1 MSSRREARER
11 AMQALYAFTIGGDD
25 AEHILATVVDEQLGD
40 DKTAKNFAKK
50 LFLST
55 MDLAEEADV
64 LVSRYTQNW
73 DLERIAWI
81 DRLLLR
87 MAICEM
93 IHFKDIPPKVSINEA
108 IEIAKRYSTSKSGKF
123 INGILDAVLLDL
135 HKEGRLK
142 KSGRGLVG
150 MESLL
155 AKSKE
160 EDPSA
165 S

>member
-1 MSSRREARER
+1 
-11 AMQALYAFTIGGDD
+11 MQALYAFTIGGDD
-25 AEHILATVVDEQLGD
+25 AQHVIDTIINEQLGD
-40 DKTAKNFAKK
+40 DKTAKQFAQK
-50 LFLST
+50 LFLIT
-55 MDLAEEADV
+55 MDTADEADR
-64 LVSRYTQNW
+64 LVERHAQNW

-87 MAICEM
+87 MAISELL
-93 IHFKDIPPKVSINEA
+93 HFGDIPPKVSINEA
-108 IEIAKRYSTSKSGKF
+108 IEVAKRYSTVKSGKF

-155 AKSKE
+155 SK
-160 EDPSA
+160 A
-165 S
+165 SSSSESSS